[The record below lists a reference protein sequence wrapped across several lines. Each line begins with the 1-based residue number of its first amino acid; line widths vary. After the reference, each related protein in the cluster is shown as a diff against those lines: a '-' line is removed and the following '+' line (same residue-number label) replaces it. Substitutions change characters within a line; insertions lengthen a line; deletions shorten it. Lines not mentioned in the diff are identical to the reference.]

1 MIPSPEYS
9 PRMLALFVQAR
20 EAHAREAGGARCVR
34 AWALRV
40 MAEAEL
46 TLAEFDRARAGTL
59 RAVAARVRLWAV
71 FNCFPTEDELRGRN
85 DAA

>member
-1 MIPSPEYS
+1 
-9 PRMLALFVQAR
+9 
-20 EAHAREAGGARCVR
+20 
-34 AWALRV
+34 